1 MALLRPFLAFIG
13 ISSEIEMEE
22 KPMTNSEEIIY
33 APIEIESADQLHALG
48 ATWEDCQVWKF
59 GPEHVRVLLVPAN
72 AETREFLVNELNSR
86 HSRNLRNRRC
96 MIPGKW
102 TAQIQCPSENSCLN
116 CPFGREDDERQSRM
130 MSLDSLMEEGFDP
143 ASEDITSRRAEAS
156 IELDRVLTR
165 LREDDPILLDIAYLK
180 AAGYTSKEISQ
191 RLGLTLRTYERL
203 VERIRCLA
211 KYA

>member
-1 MALLRPFLAFIG
+1 
-13 ISSEIEMEE
+13 
-22 KPMTNSEEIIY
+22 
-33 APIEIESADQLHALG
+33 
-48 ATWEDCQVWKF
+48 
-59 GPEHVRVLLVPAN
+59 
-72 AETREFLVNELNSR
+72 
-86 HSRNLRNRRC
+86 
-96 MIPGKW
+96 
-102 TAQIQCPSENSCLN
+102 
-116 CPFGREDDERQSRM
+116 

-143 ASEDITSRRAEAS
+143 ASEDITSRRAEAP